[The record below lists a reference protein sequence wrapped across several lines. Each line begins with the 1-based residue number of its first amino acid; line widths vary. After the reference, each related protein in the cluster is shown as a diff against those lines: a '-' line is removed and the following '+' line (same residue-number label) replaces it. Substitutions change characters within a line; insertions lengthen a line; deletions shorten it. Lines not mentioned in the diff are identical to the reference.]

1 MTCRKKKPVGGVSL
15 FGGADIFG
23 GLNKSP
29 GTGGSSILEAS
40 MKNKNEVCTMCVWG
54 EGKERGGGGEGVI
67 HIHVCGGLGGGG
79 QLAGGCGRDESTYC

>member
-23 GLNKSP
+23 DLNKSP

-54 EGKERGGGGEGVI
+54 EGKERGGGEGERGR
-67 HIHVCGGLGGGG
+67 GGRCYTYTCMWRVGGW
-79 QLAGGCGRDESTYC
+79 DS